1 MRRPLTF
8 ALFLGLCLS
17 GAGFAAPAAPA
28 ADGST
33 DSAGLEGAVVGEI
46 RVVNTSIFDPAKPG
60 EDNRLFRLADRLH
73 RTTRPEVISR
83 QLTLRP
89 GDRFT
94 RAALEE
100 SERILRANDYLYDAH
115 IRVIPSGDGIVDLE
129 VETRDVW
136 TLQGGI
142 SFNRAGEANTGS
154 VHLEDNNFL
163 GTGKELTLLRVNDID
178 RTSNVVRFR
187 DPNLL
192 GSRTR
197 LMLSYADNSDGGRR
211 RFEVDRPFYSLDAR
225 WATGVQAMLD
235 NRVEPFYELGRIT
248 QRFRHEQDFAEVYT
262 GLSPGLSDGSTRRW
276 RLGYTYDRERFS
288 PYGSLDSTDVI
299 PADRKLS
306 YPWIGFEY
314 VQDGF
319 VTEHGLDRLQR
330 PEDLN
335 LGKQLHARLGWS
347 TPTLG
352 GDVTRLIFE
361 TGATAGWRPGPRQ
374 LFLVSVE
381 GSTRWRNHSSESN
394 DSTTENLRAGGS
406 LRYYVRDFG
415 NNVFYVAAEG
425 EVGRHLDAE
434 NQILLGGDN
443 GLRGYPLRYQ
453 SGDRRILFTV
463 EQRFFSNREY
473 FHLLH
478 VGAAV
483 FFDAGRAWYETFPEP
498 YFFPTERPLLKDV
511 GVGLRLGSSR
521 SSKAAMVHLDLAF
534 PLDGD
539 QSLKR
544 VQWLVTTNETF

>member
-1 MRRPLTF
+1 MSRT
-8 ALFLGLCLS
+8 LGLVLCLFLS
-17 GAGFAAPAAPA
+17 GAATLPADTPDTTA
-28 ADGST
+28 T
-33 DSAGLEGAVVGEI
+33 DSASLEGAIVGEI
-46 RVVNTSIFDPAKPG
+46 RVINTSIFDPAKPG

-73 RTTRPEVISR
+73 RTTRPEVITR
-83 QLTLRP
+83 QLTLQP

-94 RAALEE
+94 HAALEE

-115 IRVIPSGDGIVDLE
+115 IRVIPSGDGMVDLE

-154 VHLEDNNFL
+154 AHLEDNNFL
-163 GTGKELTLLRVNDID
+163 GTGKEVTLLRVNDVD

-192 GSRTR
+192 GGRTR
-197 LMLSYADNSDGGRR
+197 MTLSYADNSDGGRKL
-211 RFEVDRPFYSLDAR
+211 FEIDRPFYSLDAR
-225 WATGVQAMLD
+225 WATGLQSMLD

-248 QRFRHEQDFAEVYT
+248 QRYRHEQDFAEVYT
-262 GLSPGLSDGSTRRW
+262 GLSPGLADGSTHRW
-276 RLGYTYDRERFS
+276 RLGYTYDRQRFE
-288 PYGSLDSTDVI
+288 PYGSLDSTDII

-306 YPWIGFEY
+306 YPWLGFEY

-330 PEDLN
+330 AEDLN
-335 LGKQLHARLGWS
+335 LGKQLHARFGWS

-374 LFLVSVE
+374 LFLASVE
-381 GSTRWRNHSSESN
+381 GSTRWRNQQ
-394 DSTTENLRAGGS
+394 TENLLAGGT

-415 NNVFYVAAEG
+415 NNVFYAAAEG
-425 EVGRHLDAE
+425 EFGQRLDAE

-453 SGDRRILFTV
+453 SGDRRILFTL
-463 EQRFFSNREY
+463 EQRFFSDREY

-483 FFDAGRAWYETFPEP
+483 FFDAGRAWYDTFPDP
-498 YFFPTERPLLKDV
+498 YFFPTERPLLKDA
-511 GVGLRLGSSR
+511 GIGLRLGSSR
-521 SSKAAMVHLDLAF
+521 SSRAAMVHLDLAF
-534 PLDGD
+534 PLNGD
-539 QSLKR
+539 SSIKR

>member
-1 MRRPLTF
+1 ERRAGGRSRSDPGAAPAPAGHPRAEINRRAGGQPHPGSDDRRRRRSSAAAPSQRRRPGRPRGQGRPGDASGRRPRQAGGAPAPHRARQRPPHPPFRGPPRRAGAARPPHAGALAMRRPLTF

-187 DPNLL
+187 DPDLL

-248 QRFRHEQDFAEVYT
+248 QRFRHEQDFAE
-262 GLSPGLSDGSTRRW
+262 
-276 RLGYTYDRERFS
+276 
-288 PYGSLDSTDVI
+288 
-299 PADRKLS
+299 
-306 YPWIGFEY
+306 
-314 VQDGF
+314 
-319 VTEHGLDRLQR
+319 
-330 PEDLN
+330 
-335 LGKQLHARLGWS
+335 
-347 TPTLG
+347 
-352 GDVTRLIFE
+352 
-361 TGATAGWRPGPRQ
+361 
-374 LFLVSVE
+374 
-381 GSTRWRNHSSESN
+381 
-394 DSTTENLRAGGS
+394 
-406 LRYYVRDFG
+406 
-415 NNVFYVAAEG
+415 
-425 EVGRHLDAE
+425 
-434 NQILLGGDN
+434 
-443 GLRGYPLRYQ
+443 
-453 SGDRRILFTV
+453 
-463 EQRFFSNREY
+463 
-473 FHLLH
+473 
-478 VGAAV
+478 
-483 FFDAGRAWYETFPEP
+483 
-498 YFFPTERPLLKDV
+498 
-511 GVGLRLGSSR
+511 
-521 SSKAAMVHLDLAF
+521 
-534 PLDGD
+534 
-539 QSLKR
+539 
-544 VQWLVTTNETF
+544 